1 MSDKLFSTPF
11 ILQPA
16 AGPKLQPIPEGNV
29 ATPVEAP
36 VVEPTIDAMN
46 NPVTNQERLHA
57 KLGLLRD
64 MIGNIEGFRYHDDD
78 DINVSRLASK
88 LICEFLNDVT
98 HVQNL
103 AIKTVIDT
111 AREVDNA
118 PSLNLDQ
125 LKMVNERYKTVIKC
139 VSEVPQHIQTA
150 MGSIAMA
157 RLPAQEATAYKTD
170 MESRIAK
177 EAIIRI
183 DIEHKIIG
191 VEAKIEA
198 VQQERRA
205 AFDDF
210 TLVTR
215 RKSVKREEPN
225 EFDTRPKRFQ
235 SSRY

>member
-1 MSDKLFSTPF
+1 MSDKLFSTSF
-11 ILQPA
+11 IPQPA

-29 ATPVEAP
+29 ATPAEAP
-36 VVEPTIDAMN
+36 VIEPTIDAMN

-64 MIGNIEGFRYHDDD
+64 MIANIEGFRYHEDD

-111 AREVDNA
+111 AREVDNT
-118 PSLNLDQ
+118 PSLNLEQ
-125 LKMVNERYKTVIKC
+125 LKTI
-139 VSEVPQHIQTA
+139 VSLS
-150 MGSIAMA
+150 MGSTAMA

-191 VEAKIEA
+191 IEAKIEE

-215 RKSVKREEPN
+215 RKSIKREEPN